1 MQVSRRQAYRAFAAV
16 RRTHRR
22 VTTAPRRR
30 ARPRAG
36 VSPRT
41 IELALQ
47 HIDDLP
53 PVRIEVVVA
62 ASTRLALGDR
72 PSPEEIAD
80 ATLRQATCD
89 RLR

>member
-1 MQVSRRQAYRAFAAV
+1 MQVSRRQASRAFAAV

-22 VTTAPRRR
+22 ATTAPGRR

-53 PVRIEVVVA
+53 PVRVEVVA
-62 ASTRLALGDR
+62 AASARLAVGDR
-72 PSPEEIAD
+72 PSPDEIAD
-80 ATLRQATCD
+80 ATLRRATCD